1 MIKMKIR
8 TIDEVEG
15 FCGWDFLLSLVKVF
29 NFPPYQGFVAALFET
44 GGRVSEV
51 LALTKKHFNMALHSD
66 LIVVEHMP
74 VLKRFEVVGKVPD
87 SSKKRGF
94 KWVTERKRD
103 YRFFPIRKDEPL
115 VPYLLEWIDLAPS
128 DRLFEFDRF
137 KALIM
142 LRHAGKI
149 LNKPIPFTRHRKEDR
164 PLMSWEIFSHLLRAE
179 KASQLGSEYG
189 FDVYS
194 LNQFFGWKPRKQDMA
209 QKYASLDWR
218 GLARRMG
225 VSM

>member
-1 MIKMKIR
+1 MR

-15 FCGWDFLLSLVKVF
+15 FCGWGFLVSFIEVF
-29 NFPPYQGFVAALFET
+29 RFPPYQGFVAALFET

-51 LALTKKHFNMALHSD
+51 LSLTKEHFNMSLHPD
-66 LIVVEHMP
+66 LIVVENMP
-74 VLKRFEVVGKVPD
+74 VLKRFEVVSEVPD
-87 SSKKRGF
+87 SSKKRGV
-94 KWVTERKRD
+94 KWVTEKKRD
-103 YRFFPIRKDEPL
+103 QRFFPIKKSESL
-115 VPYLLEWIDLAPS
+115 TSYMTKWIDLAPS

-142 LRHAGKI
+142 LRHAGRV
-149 LNKPIPFTRHRKEDR
+149 LNKPIPFTRHRFENR
-164 PLMSWEIFSHLLRAE
+164 PLISSEVFPHLFRAE
-179 KASQLGSEYG
+179 RGCQLASEYG

-209 QKYASLDWR
+209 QKYASLDWK

-225 VSM
+225 VAV